1 MALPIHG
8 GGPPTWPALGPLNW
22 VVEGVPCEL
31 LVELPA
37 GLMVELPDGPTEMV
51 TGTKAVVRSDAI
63 FQASKSWVSKAVR
76 LFNLSDALCVW

>member
-1 MALPIHG
+1 MVDGL
-8 GGPPTWPALGPLNW
+8 
-22 VVEGVPCEL
+22 PCEL

-51 TGTKAVVRSDAI
+51 TGTKAVVSSDVI
-63 FQASKSWVSKAVR
+63 FQGSISWVSKAVQ

>member
-8 GGPPTWPALGPLNW
+8 GGPPTWPPHGPLTW
-22 VVEGVPCEL
+22 VVDGVLCEL

-37 GLMVELPDGPTEMV
+37 GLMVELPDGPVEMV

-63 FQASKSWVSKAVR
+63 FQGSISR
-76 LFNLSDALCVW
+76 GG